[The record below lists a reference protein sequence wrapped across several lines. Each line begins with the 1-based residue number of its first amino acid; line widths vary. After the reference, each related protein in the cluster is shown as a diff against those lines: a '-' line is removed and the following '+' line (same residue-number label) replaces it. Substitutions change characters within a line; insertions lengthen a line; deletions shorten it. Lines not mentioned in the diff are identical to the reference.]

1 MSLTF
6 IDLHGNMHYENVVN
20 QTRNNFFG
28 KRFGP
33 SKWIGARK
41 WRKKKTSK
49 HEIGART
56 WNKNMKEQ
64 EEHEH
69 GAIMRE
75 NNNRKEQ
82 KKENEGVIQLDDV
95 RVK

>member
-1 MSLTF
+1 M
-6 IDLHGNMHYENVVN
+6 
-20 QTRNNFFG
+20 
-28 KRFGP
+28 
-33 SKWIGARK
+33 
-41 WRKKKTSK
+41 KK
-49 HEIGART
+49 
-56 WNKNMKEQ
+56 Q
-64 EEHEH
+64 EKHEH